1 MGVFFTVVYK
11 QQVSFLCVSVQTSQS
26 NTKNTMYVLS
36 VCNWYDWLIVY
47 HIRSVIVSLFASSM
61 VDRKFKSK
69 TIKFVFAA
77 SPLII
82 H

>member
-36 VCNWYDWLIVY
+36 VCNWYD
-47 HIRSVIVSLFASSM
+47 
-61 VDRKFKSK
+61 
-69 TIKFVFAA
+69 
-77 SPLII
+77 
-82 H
+82 